1 MLRAA
6 LLVASAFATT
16 NYTTLVFTHEGP
28 YPDSKTW
35 DAVVARY
42 ADVGLPVDLAHNQMM
57 DTDTSFLLALGPK
70 PPTTAEEVYNATVT
84 CEMRGILESTIL
96 QGSAV
101 TSVEMTY
108 ACINSEEDL
117 ACGEEDELKTI
128 CPSNSTEIA
137 EDYVAAT
144 IIILVLVCVFIVI
157 VIAVVCWKTKPW
169 NFVRRTYNYQER
181 SPYPR
186 IPLTRYNSAYNSGV

>member
-42 ADVGLPVDLAHNQMM
+42 ADMGLPVDLAHNQMM

-84 CEMRGILESTIL
+84 CETRGILESTIL

-157 VIAVVCWKTKPW
+157 VIAVACWKTKPW
-169 NFVRRTYNYQER
+169 NYVRSTHNYQKGSRLPKFPVARYNTTYNE
-181 SPYPR
+181 
-186 IPLTRYNSAYNSGV
+186 GM

>member
-42 ADVGLPVDLAHNQMM
+42 ADMGLSVDLAHNQMM

-84 CEMRGILESTIL
+84 CETRGILESTIL

-169 NFVRRTYNYQER
+169 NYVRQRHNYQER
-181 SPYPR
+181 SRLPS
-186 IPLTRYNSAYNSGV
+186 IAVARYKSTYNEGM

>member
-42 ADVGLPVDLAHNQMM
+42 ADMGLPVDLAHNQMM

-84 CEMRGILESTIL
+84 CETRGILESTIL

-169 NFVRRTYNYQER
+169 NYVRRTRNYQKGSR
-181 SPYPR
+181 LPK
-186 IPLTRYNSAYNSGV
+186 IPVALYKTTYNEGM

>member
-1 MLRAA
+1 M
-6 LLVASAFATT
+6 
-16 NYTTLVFTHEGP
+16 FTHEGP

-42 ADVGLPVDLAHNQMM
+42 ADMGLPVDLAHNQMM

-157 VIAVVCWKTKPW
+157 VIAVACWKTKPW
-169 NFVRRTYNYQER
+169 NYVRRTHNYQQGSR
-181 SPYPR
+181 LAK
-186 IPLTRYNSAYNSGV
+186 IPVAQYRTTYNEGM